1 MTSKPNMKDLHDK
14 HPAAFSPQPFA
25 IAGFFSPQQILQLLW
40 IRELWRKDSESSA
53 ALCATRVVRHRQ
65 RLQLASG
72 CSSGSVV
79 PAIVPKSRH

>member
-40 IRELWRKDSESSA
+40 IRELWRKDSEVERGTVRYAPWYALGNVCIGVWMFLWVSSIIMP
-53 ALCATRVVRHRQ
+53 
-65 RLQLASG
+65 G
-72 CSSGSVV
+72 
-79 PAIVPKSRH
+79 SRH